1 MSAELEALLIMA
13 NAIDLPERPPPG
25 RRRLNDT
32 DSDSEDDF
40 SDDDRSSRMFSAV
53 KSINAKSPKNI
64 RSRKADDDDEEFE
77 FDL

>member
-1 MSAELEALLIMA
+1 MSTELEALLIMA

-32 DSDSEDDF
+32 DSNSEDDL
-40 SDDDRSSRMFSAV
+40 SDDDHSSRMFSAV
-53 KSINAKSPKNI
+53 KAKSPKNI